1 MRIHLRRLV
10 AVAAVAAGLP
20 LLGAGPAGAHWL
32 GYDSVVNDKI
42 DYKDSTIY
50 DDARGWAR
58 DRWNAAGD
66 IDISLDTSVLV
77 TTDVEFM
84 DLNAPG
90 ASWAGLYDNEA
101 GDDDIIFN
109 SAYMSGYSTAQ
120 RRNVALHELG
130 HALGLGHS
138 YPGQVMQEYV
148 SSIQY
153 VQSHDQDS
161 YDYLWG

>member
-1 MRIHLRRLV
+1 MSNRLRRLMV
-10 AVAAVAAGLP
+10 VAAVAAGFP
-20 LLGAGPAGAHWL
+20 LLGAGSASAHWL
-32 GYDSVVNDKI
+32 GYDSVVNNKI

-66 IDISLDTSVLV
+66 VQISLDTSLLV

-84 DLNAPG
+84 DLNAPA

-101 GDDDIIFN
+101 GDDDIVFN
-109 SAYMSGYSTAQ
+109 SAYMSGYSTGQ
-120 RRNVALHELG
+120 RRHVALHELG

-138 YPGQVMQEYV
+138 YTGQIMQEYV
-148 SSIQY
+148 GSIQY
-153 VQSHDQDS
+153 VQDHDQFS